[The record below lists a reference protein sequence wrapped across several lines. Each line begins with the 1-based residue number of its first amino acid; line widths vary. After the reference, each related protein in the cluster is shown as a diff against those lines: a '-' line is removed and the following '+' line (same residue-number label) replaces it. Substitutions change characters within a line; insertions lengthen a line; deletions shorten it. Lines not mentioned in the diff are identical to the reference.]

1 MGEGI
6 FSKAWTELWKE
17 GELPVTLHHENITV
31 GALGWLKSVEK
42 KRKGYFL
49 VEYSMVFYLL
59 GDKNDSADTIMLNF
73 WNIVE
78 WVSKEP
84 EKFGLTKEEEVR
96 TLRCIEKIESE
107 KDEEKRYAMMVQLI
121 HAYLNDDDL
130 IYIINGLI
138 AKGYIKPPAVR
149 GLY

>member
-1 MGEGI
+1 
-6 FSKAWTELWKE
+6 
-17 GELPVTLHHENITV
+17 
-31 GALGWLKSVEK
+31 
-42 KRKGYFL
+42 
-49 VEYSMVFYLL
+49 
-59 GDKNDSADTIMLNF
+59 
-73 WNIVE
+73 
-78 WVSKEP
+78 
-84 EKFGLTKEEEVR
+84 VR